1 MPVHVGASHSSRDG
15 WDLQEQGSS
24 RVAVAGEGGTSFG
37 RVRLAL
43 GTPNPNPRRRRRRV
57 PWYGKVP
64 GAEESSTKKLIQ
76 AMLLL
81 SERMEAQAG
90 PSDDSLVGYDGFF
103 FGFFRF
109 ENVLAAGKR

>member
-1 MPVHVGASHSSRDG
+1 
-15 WDLQEQGSS
+15 
-24 RVAVAGEGGTSFG
+24 
-37 RVRLAL
+37 
-43 GTPNPNPRRRRRRV
+43 
-57 PWYGKVP
+57 
-64 GAEESSTKKLIQ
+64 
-76 AMLLL
+76 MLLL